1 MSEVKMS
8 MLSLALLGGTLYALA
23 RALGIDLG
31 IADMAGQLVQL
42 GSDLLHR
49 PWL

>member
-1 MSEVKMS
+1 MSEVKMGI
-8 MLSLALLGGTLYALA
+8 LSLALLGGALYALA
-23 RALGIDLG
+23 STLGMNLS

-49 PWL
+49 LWL